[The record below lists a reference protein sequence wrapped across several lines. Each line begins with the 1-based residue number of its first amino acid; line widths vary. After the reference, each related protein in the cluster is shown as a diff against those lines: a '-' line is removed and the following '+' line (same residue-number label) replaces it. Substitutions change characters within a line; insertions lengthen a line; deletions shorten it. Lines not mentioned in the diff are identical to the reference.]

1 MTDTR
6 GDPAPGGAA
15 DPQSDDARPS
25 SARPGPTR
33 KRILR
38 PVYKRWPG
46 LRRVIRRRKDAL
58 TYHLA
63 RLAVW
68 IPRQLELER
77 ALWLADRLG
86 DLIYLVLPGMRR
98 LALEH
103 LGVAFGDQLTAR
115 EKRRIVRACLRN
127 WARCFVEVAKMEDI
141 RARFDEYVETIGWE
155 HLESVRGQAA
165 IVITGHIGNW
175 ELMAAYAARA
185 GIPVAA
191 IARRLNEPRLNQML
205 VDFRLANAVQP
216 ILRESP
222 TASREIVSFFRQGG
236 VLAFLIDQDIQT
248 PSVSVPFFGRMA
260 RTPVAAALF
269 AVRRNL
275 PVVPAFAQRRPGGGH
290 RFIFLPVL
298 YPPAGG
304 DRRQAIV
311 ELTRQLSQLLE
322 EHIRAN
328 PTEWVWWHRRWRRPP
343 NADLDLDAEIS

>member
-1 MTDTR
+1 VWR
-6 GDPAPGGAA
+6 
-15 DPQSDDARPS
+15 
-25 SARPGPTR
+25 
-33 KRILR
+33 RIHR
-38 PVYKRWPG
+38 RWPA
-46 LRRVIRRRKDAL
+46 LRRFARRRKDAL

-63 RLAVW
+63 RLAIW
-68 IPRQLELER
+68 LPRQIELEP
-77 ALWLADRLG
+77 ALRLADRLG
-86 DLIYLVLPGMRR
+86 DLCYLGLPGTRR

-103 LGVAFGDQLTAR
+103 LGVAFGDQLVER

-141 RARFDEYVETIGWE
+141 RARFDEYVELSGWE

-165 IVITGHIGNW
+165 IVVTGHVGNW

-185 GIPVAA
+185 GIPVTAL
-191 IARRLNEPRLNQML
+191 ARRLNDPRLNQML
-205 VDFRLANAVQP
+205 VDFRSANAVQS

-222 TASREIVSFFRQGG
+222 TASREIVSFFRHGG

-275 PVVPAFAQRRPGGGH
+275 PVVPAFAQRRPEGGH
-290 RFIFLPVL
+290 RFIFLPVV

-304 DRRQAIV
+304 DRRHAIV
-311 ELTRQLSQLLE
+311 ELTRQFNQLLE
-322 EHIRAN
+322 AHIRAN

-343 NADLDLDAEIS
+343 DPDLDLDAEIG